1 MATTYLTRTP
11 GTGSTTKSTFSAWIK
26 RSGLGAN
33 NDLWE
38 IYNDGSNYRRIRF
51 QDDNTF
57 QLRVDV
63 GNTTIL
69 HKISNAKYRDISGW
83 YHVVVALDLSSG
95 DKERIYING
104 ERVTSFGTETNTTAT
119 SGDWVTGNSTWT
131 WTIGRHPS
139 GDAYWNG
146 LVCNVHFCD
155 GYTYAASDF
164 GSTDAT
170 SGEWVINTSPSVNY
184 GTNGFLILKNGN
196 TITDQS
202 SNSNDFTLGGGTLTD
217 LKDCPDNVFA
227 TWNPLKSWND
237 SGTLRQP
244 TYSNGNTTAIFDDS
258 GNNEQ
263 AFSTLAVSTGKFYS
277 EVKCTSITANANT
290 RIGIG
295 DINYTGTSNPN
306 LQSTTIYYLADG
318 NKRIGSS
325 SSSYGNTYT
334 TGDIIS
340 VAMDLDNNKLYF
352 AKNGTWE
359 NSGDPTSG
367 ATGTG
372 AIDITDGYNYC
383 FQIEDYASS
392 GNRSMETNF
401 GNGYFGTTAIS
412 SEGTNASSI
421 GKFEYDV
428 PTGYTALSTK
438 GLNS

>member
-1 MATTYLTRTP
+1 MSY
-11 GTGSTTKSTFSAWIK
+11 
-26 RSGLGAN
+26 
-33 NDLWE
+33 
-38 IYNDGSNYRRIRF
+38 
-51 QDDNTF
+51 
-57 QLRVDV
+57 V
-63 GNTTIL
+63 IL
-69 HKISNAKYRDISGW
+69 
-83 YHVVVALDLSSG
+83 
-95 DKERIYING
+95 
-104 ERVTSFGTETNTTAT
+104 
-119 SGDWVTGNSTWT
+119 
-131 WTIGRHPS
+131 
-139 GDAYWNG
+139 
-146 LVCNVHFCD
+146 CD
-155 GYTYAASDF
+155 GYSYGPDSF
-164 GSTDAT
+164 GETDAT
-170 SGEWVINTSPSVNY
+170 SGEWKIKTSLSVTY
-184 GTNGFLILKNGN
+184 GTNGFFILKDGNG
-196 TITDQS
+196 ITDQS
-202 SNSNDFTLGGGTLTD
+202 GEGNDFTLGGGTLTD